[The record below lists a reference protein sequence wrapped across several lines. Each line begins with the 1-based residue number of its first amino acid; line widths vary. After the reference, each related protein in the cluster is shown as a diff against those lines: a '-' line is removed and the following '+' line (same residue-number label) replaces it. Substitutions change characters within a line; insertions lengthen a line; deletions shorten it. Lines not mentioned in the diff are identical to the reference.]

1 MKKVKSLLGFIVSF
15 IAIFMLGFMTVNADD
30 INLVSGKKF
39 FEGAISPV
47 NGGKRDFHL
56 KQVVGNNSAYAFCL
70 DSQHVFYE
78 GEYNSNSNLSY
89 DSKKIENV
97 ILNAYLTGL
106 GTDKNVY
113 GISNDELYE
122 ITQMAVWYASH
133 GTGTDGM
140 LENDTYI
147 NWLNQKGYEYR
158 KTIYNELRTVVSDIS
173 KPSINI
179 KSSQGGN
186 KEFLTPSAKKDYFE
200 SSRFMIDG
208 PENLVYTVS
217 VDSKQSSKGACV
229 LYNGNCKK
237 SQQISVGDEFSLIA
251 NYVSNQD
258 VTVVATVTSSDY
270 LTGYTFNLYQPEVI
284 ANNQNAAVFIPTFG
298 KYEGKISATGRDD
311 VKKNI
316 PSNLTISKKDLTT
329 GREVND
335 AYLQIFQIVNGER
348 EDKPIYEW
356 ISNGKD
362 YVINDIKPG
371 KYVLIEVLPNPNY
384 EADMIIGGNKMSE
397 YKFDIL
403 EGQNT
408 KIEVYNELK
417 AEKVDVPN
425 TGVNSASTY
434 IIGAFVILIGAGTV
448 VVARKKEFI

>member
-1 MKKVKSLLGFIVSF
+1 MKRLLSLMVAVV
-15 IAIFMLGFMTVNADD
+15 AIFMVGFTTVKADD
-30 INLVSGKKF
+30 INLISGKKF
-39 FEGAISPV
+39 FDGSISPV

-56 KQVVGNNSAYAFCL
+56 KQVAGNDSAYAFCL
-70 DSQHVFYE
+70 DSQHIFYE
-78 GEYNSNSNLSY
+78 GKYNLNSNLDY
-89 DSKKIENV
+89 DAKKIENV

-147 NWLNQKGYEYR
+147 NWLNQEGYEYR
-158 KTIYNELRTVVSDIS
+158 KTIYNELRTVASSVS
-173 KPSINI
+173 KPSISI
-179 KSSQGGN
+179 KSSQGGT
-186 KEFLTPSAKKDYFE
+186 KEYLTVSGKKDNFE
-200 SSRFMIDG
+200 SGQFVIDG
-208 PENLVYTVS
+208 PENLTYTVS
-217 VDSKQSSKGACV
+217 VDSKASSKGACI
-229 LYNGNCKK
+229 LYNGECKK
-237 SQQISVGDEFSLIA
+237 VQEIPAGKNFKLRAD
-251 NYVSNQD
+251 YVENQD
-258 VTVVATVTSSDY
+258 VNVVANITTNDY

-311 VKKNI
+311 VKEKKS
-316 PSNLTISKKDLTT
+316 SNLTVSKKDLTT
-329 GREVND
+329 GKEVKD

-356 ISNGKD
+356 TSSNKD

-371 KYVLIEVLPNPNY
+371 KYVLIEVLPNSNY
-384 EADMIIGGNKMSE
+384 EPDMIIEGNKMSE
-397 YKFDIL
+397 FKFEIS
-403 EGQNT
+403 EGKNM

-417 AEKVDVPN
+417 VKKVDVPN

-434 IIGAFVILIGAGTV
+434 IVGGVAILMGAVIILVT
-448 VVARKKEFI
+448 KKKGFI